1 MADYVGGRPTKRIQ
15 GLDALRTLA
24 IVGVTLFHIFPDVVK
39 VSVACATETRG
50 FFGTSV
56 SKISDEIPKGVA
68 HIPTTKGNSKK
79 EKYLKRN

>member
-1 MADYVGGRPTKRIQ
+1 
-15 GLDALRTLA
+15 
-24 IVGVTLFHIFPDVVK
+24 VK
-39 VSVACATETRG
+39 VSVACATGTRR

>member
-1 MADYVGGRPTKRIQ
+1 MKKVKNMSSALPTVSEANYSDISRC
-15 GLDALRTLA
+15 GESFSSLRYW
-24 IVGVTLFHIFPDVVK
+24 K
-39 VSVACATETRG
+39 RG

>member
-1 MADYVGGRPTKRIQ
+1 MKKVKNMSSALPTVKRTT
-15 GLDALRTLA
+15 A
-24 IVGVTLFHIFPDVVK
+24 IFPDVVK